1 MNKTKLQGHIIIFC
15 ASVLFGL
22 NLVISKAIFPDSISA
37 EGLTLAR
44 ALFACIAFW
53 ITSLFVPREKISKK
67 EMGLLVFCGI
77 TGIALN
83 QGSFLKGLSLTSS
96 VEASVLATCT
106 PMFVIVLAL
115 VFLKEPITWKKAS
128 GVVIGAAGALLLVL
142 SGANENTGGGSMQGN
157 LLVLLS
163 GVSYAV
169 YLVVVKPLTL
179 KYHPVTIMKWM
190 FLFSL
195 PLLIPLDWNYFVQA
209 PAFIYPY
216 HPAALCGIA
225 FILFFGTY
233 CTFMMIPMAL
243 KRIRPTTIS
252 MYNYVQ
258 PMVVA
263 VAAAISGTD
272 HLTWKK
278 GISAILVFLGVYL
291 VTISKSRAQVVE
303 EEERKRKEKEQ
314 LS

>member
-15 ASVLFGL
+15 VSIIFGL
-22 NLVISKAIFPDSISA
+22 NLVISKAIFPESISA

-53 ITSLFVPREKISKK
+53 ITSLFFPREKVSKK
-67 EMGLLVFCGI
+67 ELGLLVFCGI

-83 QGSFLKGLSLTSS
+83 QGFFLKGLSLTSS

-106 PMFVIVLAL
+106 PIFVIVLAL
-115 VFLKEPITWKKAS
+115 IFLKEPITWKKAS
-128 GVVIGAAGALLLVL
+128 GVVIGASGALLLVL
-142 SGANENTGGGSMQGN
+142 SGNNEHTGDGSTSGNT
-157 LLVLLS
+157 LILLS
-163 GVSYAV
+163 GVSYAI

-179 KYHPVTIMKWM
+179 KFSSVTIMKWM

-209 PAFIYPY
+209 PAFIQPY
-216 HPAALCGIA
+216 HPAGLWGIA
-225 FILFFGTY
+225 FILVFGTY
-233 CTFMMIPMAL
+233 CTFLMIPMAL
-243 KRIRPTTIS
+243 KRIRPTTVS

-278 GISAILVFLGVYL
+278 GISVLLVFSGVYL
-291 VTISKSRAQVVE
+291 VTISKSRAQVLE
-303 EEERKRKEKEQ
+303 EEERRKKAMGQ
-314 LS
+314 SS